1 MDPGAFDDFRDDLRE
16 AILQRLDALVPGNSS
31 HLTPTQIQDLVE
43 CLPRLTE
50 KQVIELGQ
58 KDAICPICL
67 TPLMAL
73 LAEEE
78 MAIAMDSPAH
88 PIEELGVARLAQK
101 YQCGHLFCR
110 RDISRWIHDSHDSC
124 PTCRRAL
131 LERSPTNSQPSTP
144 TPTREV
150 PPVNLNTLP
159 PQVRDAISRL
169 NHQMPGLFSSIFP
182 SDGVGQPGH
191 AADDVISPV
200 EISELDSFFR
210 LNSPSHNPRRD
221 RDRDEYAGMYS

>member
-1 MDPGAFDDFRDDLRE
+1 MHPLSAVTYNLKMDPGAFDDFRDDLRE
-16 AILQRLDALVPGNSS
+16 AILQRLDALVPGNSN
-31 HLTPTQIQDLVE
+31 HLTSTQIQDLVDS
-43 CLPRLTE
+43 LPRLTE

-88 PIEELGVARLAQK
+88 PIEELGVARLAQN
-101 YQCGHLFCR
+101 GNVAIF
-110 RDISRWIHDSHDSC
+110 SAAA
-124 PTCRRAL
+124 TV
-131 LERSPTNSQPSTP
+131 TP

-169 NHQMPGLFSSIFP
+169 NDQMPGLFSSIFP
-182 SDGVGQPGH
+182 DGVGQPGH
-191 AADDVISPV
+191 AAEDVISPV

-210 LNSPSHNPRRD
+210 LNSASHNPLGPR
-221 RDRDEYAGMYS
+221 